1 MSRRLEPE
9 RAVSGSTRVE
19 ALDTPALIVDLDRL
33 EGNIARWAAF
43 ARQAGVRLRPH
54 AKTHKCVE
62 VAQRQLGSG
71 AVGLTLAK
79 IGEAEVM
86 AASGIRDLFLA
97 NEVIGGPK
105 LARLQALARTARIRV
120 GVDSVEGADALDRA
134 AREAGLVFDVLIEVD
149 TGLGRCGVPP
159 GQPLDALV
167 KHVARHRGLR
177 IAGIFTYRGY
187 RPDPEAAGHEEGEI
201 MVREADRLR
210 AAGVEIEEIS
220 VGSTPTGRSAGR
232 VPGITE
238 IRPGTYVFNDAM
250 QVRWGCATADECAL
264 TVLARVIS
272 RPSRDVAV
280 LDAGSKVLTAE
291 HGPFSSRGE
300 SHGVIRGY
308 PDCQIDRLWEEH
320 GRVQLTDDA
329 RRLAIGNLV
338 EVIPT
343 HVCPTVNLAERLV
356 CVKSGQVAG
365 TWAVAARA
373 RVQ

>member
-1 MSRRLEPE
+1 MSRRLGPE
-9 RAVSGSTRVE
+9 RAISGAASVE
-19 ALDTPALIVDLDRL
+19 ALDTPALIVDVDRL

-54 AKTHKCVE
+54 GKTHKCVE
-62 VAQRQLGSG
+62 IAQRQLDAG

-86 AASGIRDLFLA
+86 AAAGIRDIFLA
-97 NEVIGGPK
+97 YEVIGGPK
-105 LARLQALARTARIRV
+105 LARLQALARTTRIRV
-120 GVDSVEGADALDRA
+120 GVDSGEGADALDRT
-134 AREAGLVFDVLIEVD
+134 AREAGLVFDVLFEVD

-159 GQPLDALV
+159 GEALQALAGY
-167 KHVARHRGLR
+167 VARLRGLR
-177 IAGIFTYRGY
+177 IVGIFTYRGY

-201 MVREADRLR
+201 MVRQADRLR
-210 AAGVEIEEIS
+210 TAGIEVEEVS

-232 VPGITE
+232 VSGITE
-238 IRPGTYVFNDAM
+238 IRPGTYVFNDAT

-291 HGPFSSRGE
+291 RGPFSSRGE
-300 SHGVIRGY
+300 SHGVMRGY

-320 GRVQLTDDA
+320 GRVQLTDEA
-329 RRLAIGNLV
+329 RRLTIGDLV
-338 EVIPT
+338 EVIPA

-356 CVKSGQVAG
+356 CVKGGHVVG

-373 RVQ
+373 QVQ